1 MNYKKLN
8 WKRDLP
14 KTSYGLLLH
23 FDKEIYH
30 RLLNY
35 KKLNW
40 KRDLPKTSYRQLERR
55 KDRLTWALTR
65 AWRRWNAA
73 AKQLTIIEQCLNDIN
88 DKLLD
93 AKGHQNV
100 KIN

>member
-1 MNYKKLN
+1 M
-8 WKRDLP
+8 
-14 KTSYGLLLH
+14 
-23 FDKEIYH
+23 
-30 RLLNY
+30 NY